1 MTDARQPQSLLAF
14 WFGAARRDPDRIG
27 ERMGL
32 WFKPTASDDA
42 AVGERFGP
50 IMQRA
55 ASGQLTDWMP
65 SPAGRLALI
74 LSLDQAPRVIFRR
87 QAEAFAHDG
96 QALALALAGIDAGI
110 DRGLGLAERA
120 FFYMPLQHSED
131 PLVQAQSVRRYE
143 ALANDHPEH
152 ADIAKGFVK
161 HAQDHAAI
169 IERFGRYP
177 HRNAAL
183 GRESTES
190 ELAYLEKGPRFGQ

>member
-1 MTDARQPQSLLAF
+1 MPEARQPQSLLAF
-14 WFGAARRDPDRIG
+14 WLGAARRDPDRIG

-55 ASGQLTDWMP
+55 ASSQLTDWMQF
-65 SPAGRLALI
+65 PAGRLALI

-152 ADIAKGFVK
+152 TDIADGFIK
-161 HAQDHAAI
+161 HARDHAAI